1 MFLKIIA
8 VLRDRI
14 YQIRLVLPN
23 HSVTRW
29 LFAFVC
35 YLVDVIF
42 FVVPVVYCA
51 HMFSIQKTE
60 SMTLNGPMKYKR
72 TQENGNINITK
83 NSVNLV
89 SKTQLQ
95 I

>member
-1 MFLKIIA
+1 MFLKIIT

-14 YQIRLVLPN
+14 YQLVLPN

-29 LFAFVC
+29 LFIFVC
-35 YLVDVIF
+35 YFVDVIF

-51 HMFSIQKTE
+51 RMSSIQKTE
-60 SMTLNGPMKYKR
+60 SMILNGPMKYKR
-72 TQENGNINITK
+72 TQENGNIHITK

-89 SKTQLQ
+89 SRTQLQ

>member
-35 YLVDVIF
+35 YFVDVIF

>member
-1 MFLKIIA
+1 MLYF
-8 VLRDRI
+8 
-14 YQIRLVLPN
+14 
-23 HSVTRW
+23 S
-29 LFAFVC
+29 
-35 YLVDVIF
+35 
-42 FVVPVVYCA
+42 VVPVVYCA

-60 SMTLNGPMKYKR
+60 SMALNGPMKYKR